1 MDVMGAYESYVS
13 AVQSGSL
20 SGAARQRCMTQSAI
34 SQQISALENQLNTRL
49 LTRNR
54 HGVRMTQSGET
65 VFKHAAAIL
74 EEQANLKSA
83 LENLTGKIEGQ
94 LVVTANLAFCQHI
107 MGEVIIELSQQ
118 LPDLKI
124 ILRAD
129 DRIMDLAAENID
141 FALRSGAVG
150 DGNGVVRKIGTMSIL
165 HVATPEYLN
174 TVGRP
179 NMPSDLINLDYIQ
192 YKSTDDRIATP
203 LLYGNDAIQAPIK
216 IGLTAQFPEMMFQA
230 LNGNLGYAKVPEF
243 LVLDALKN
251 GQLEVV
257 LPDWKIPD
265 KDVFFVYSSREN
277 RSPRIIALL
286 HALLKRLEATKGV
299 NLVASAKQLLLSH

>member
-1 MDVMGAYESYVS
+1 MDTLGAFESYVS
-13 AVQSGSL
+13 AVRSGSL
-20 SGAARQRCMTQSAI
+20 SGAARQRRMSQPAI
-34 SQQISALENQLNTRL
+34 SQQITALENQFDTRIL
-49 LTRNR
+49 LRNR
-54 HGVRMTQSGET
+54 LGVRMTKSGEI
-65 VFKHAAAIL
+65 VYKHAVAML
-74 EEQANLKSA
+74 GEQATLKST
-83 LENLTGKIEGQ
+83 LEDMTGKVEGQ

-107 MGEVIIELSQQ
+107 MGEVIIELSKQ

-129 DRIMDLAAENID
+129 DRVMDLAAENID
-141 FALRSGAVG
+141 LALRSGVVG
-150 DGNGVVRKIGTMSIL
+150 DGNDIVRKIGTLSIL

-174 TVGRP
+174 ISGRP
-179 NMPSDLINLDYIQ
+179 KTPDELINLDYIQ

-216 IGLTAQFPEMMFQA
+216 IGLTAQFPEMLFQA
-230 LNGNLGYAKVPEF
+230 LNGNLGYAKTPEF
-243 LVLDALKN
+243 LVRDAVKC

-265 KDVFFVYSSREN
+265 KDLFLVYSSGES

-299 NLVASAKQLLLSH
+299 NLVASAKQLLLSR

>member
-1 MDVMGAYESYVS
+1 MDTLGAFESYVS

-20 SGAARQRCMTQSAI
+20 SAAARQRRMTQPAI
-34 SQQISALENQLNTRL
+34 SQQVTALESQFNTRL
-49 LTRNR
+49 LLRNR
-54 HGVRMTQSGET
+54 SGVRMTPSGEI
-65 VFKHAAAIL
+65 VFRHAVAML
-74 EEQANLKSA
+74 DEHVNLKTA
-83 LENLTGKIEGQ
+83 LENLTGKVEGQ

-107 MGEVIIELSQQ
+107 MGEVIIELSRQF
-118 LPDLKI
+118 PDLKI

-129 DRIMDLAAENID
+129 DRVMDLAAENID
-141 FALRSGAVG
+141 FALRSGVVG
-150 DGNGVVRKIGTMSIL
+150 DGNGLVRKIGTLSNL
-165 HVATPEYLN
+165 YVATPEYLD

-179 NMPSDLINLDYIQ
+179 QSPEDLINLDYIQ

-203 LLYGNDAIQAPIK
+203 LLRGNEAIQAPIK

-230 LNGNLGYAKVPEF
+230 LNGHLGYAKMPGF
-243 LVLDALKN
+243 LVQGAVKC

-257 LPDWKIPD
+257 LPQWNIPE
-265 KDVFFVYSSREN
+265 KDLFLVYPSGES

-299 NLVASAKQLLLSH
+299 HLVASAKQLLLPR